1 MPSPPRH
8 PPCPTGKPKATRHH
22 GTCTLPEASE
32 VKLRTLAGIALL
44 LLGALSARS
53 QEPPQEPARFLIE
66 TITVEGTK
74 EAAANIIRAET
85 LLEKGKTYSEDQ
97 LRQAV
102 YRVHRLPFVL
112 DASFALRKGSR
123 RGAYELVIEV
133 QTARWFFFDDWIRAF
148 RFNQP
153 LDLEDSFRTDESM
166 KSSLDLGGLLGA
178 RLFVG
183 RSGVL
188 FAALDSEEGA
198 QIGFTRYDLFH
209 RGILVSAGYSRDT
222 CCIRE
227 VLPLTLD
234 PDFASWSFNS
244 SQKVSLSVSVPLG
257 GPQSIQLSASERT
270 GDHGIRHEVLFQQD
284 GGRRNGRFLDAS
296 DLSYRRAEAKWVW
309 DTSDDPL
316 VPHRG
321 LAVSAGLEASRFA
334 TRNAALFEAASAG
347 PFVTFGSSSP
357 RSEQV
362 AAAVSAIKYWPLSP
376 RQTLSAQTRVSAGRS
391 RLDDVDDQGGLS
403 HRSLKSYSGSAGV
416 GYAFTLRRSRT
427 PGELSDLRLE
437 SNIEA
442 GAEKVL
448 TRNPLQRFSISTGLV
463 FRNAWG
469 RVRLLL
475 TYLNLAR
482 ERP

>member
-1 MPSPPRH
+1 
-8 PPCPTGKPKATRHH
+8 
-22 GTCTLPEASE
+22 
-32 VKLRTLAGIALL
+32 LRTRTLRAVALL
-44 LLGALSARS
+44 LLAALPVRA
-53 QEPPQEPARFLIE
+53 QEAAPQEPARFLIE

-74 EAAANIIRAET
+74 AAAANIIQAET
-85 LLEKGKTYSEDQ
+85 LLERGKTYTEDQ

-123 RGAYELVIEV
+123 RGAYKLVIDV

-166 KSSLDLGGLLGA
+166 KSSLDLGGLVGA

-183 RSGVL
+183 RSSVL

-209 RGILVSAGYSRDT
+209 RGILASAGYSRDA
-222 CCIRE
+222 CCVRE

-234 PDFASWSFNS
+234 PDFASWSFS
-244 SQKVSLSVSVPLG
+244 TSEKLSLGLSVPLG
-257 GPQSIQLSASERT
+257 GPQSLQFSASERT
-270 GDHGIRHEVLFQQD
+270 GDRGIRREVLPAPGSALGNDRFFD
-284 GGRRNGRFLDAS
+284 GR
-296 DLSYRRAEAKWVW
+296 DLTYRRAEAKWVW

-321 LAVSAGLEASRFA
+321 LGISAGWEASRFA
-334 TRNAALFEAASAG
+334 TRDAVLNEFFPSGLLTASHA
-347 PFVTFGSSSP
+347 SL

-362 AAAVSAIKYWPLSP
+362 VAAASVIKYWPVSP
-376 RQTLSAQTRVSAGRS
+376 RQTVSTQTRISAGRS
-391 RLDDVDDQGGLS
+391 RLDDLDDQGRLF
-403 HRSLKSYSGSAGV
+403 HRDLKSYSGSAGL
-416 GYAFTLRRSRT
+416 GYALTLRRSRT
-427 PGELSDLRLE
+427 PGWLNDVRLE
-437 SNIEA
+437 SSIEA
-442 GAEKVL
+442 GAEKVS
-448 TRNPLQRFSISTGLV
+448 TRNPLQRFSLSTGLV

-482 ERP
+482 ELP